1 MRCTIRTV
9 LTNRHGAFARCILKS
24 NVGIGKSSLT
34 VTFRERS
41 VQENKLPPPPPR
53 PARPPA
59 RTMKMNATCLST
71 RPSVRGRD
79 GRGAIGPSHGPTH
92 RRSSH
97 VMQTI
102 MTSSPSSDSMANGVG
117 GEGGGRGGSTTTPS
131 FVDDHF
137 MVRGSSSTA
146 VSALVDR
153 VHRGDVTPA
162 VVSVPPLA
170 RRIARAYFCGRGR

>member
-59 RTMKMNATCLST
+59 RTMKMNAMCLSLV
-71 RPSVRGRD
+71 RPSAGGTDEARSGHLTDR
-79 GRGAIGPSHGPTH
+79 PT
-92 RRSSH
+92 
-97 VMQTI
+97 
-102 MTSSPSSDSMANGVG
+102 
-117 GEGGGRGGSTTTPS
+117 GGRRT
-131 FVDDHF
+131 
-137 MVRGSSSTA
+137 
-146 VSALVDR
+146 
-153 VHRGDVTPA
+153 
-162 VVSVPPLA
+162 
-170 RRIARAYFCGRGR
+170 